1 MKKHVLFVGFL
12 FLTCAVWAQ
21 NKTLGVGVATPN
33 PNAALHVES
42 PTANQGFILPR
53 LTTAQRTATGFTSVL
68 GAADNGLMVYDTT
81 LKTIYI
87 WDGAMWKTSAQVA
100 GGVKLNYPYVD
111 TIGTAP
117 NNSNLLRLL
126 YAGSA
131 TENVGVAHF
140 ENMNPNNGFS
150 AIFGRTNS
158 ITNGVADFIVNNTAN
173 NNDAIGVITNGVGR
187 AGSFSVNNAANQGA
201 AIYATTNGSVG
212 ATAANSAAILGETNT
227 AFSAVTGKVTT
238 GFSNGVSGISAS
250 PETGS
255 YAVLGTNSG
264 GGQAGV
270 FNISNA
276 TNSQTAVE
284 VSTMGTGGAGKFVVN
299 NANSTFP
306 ALMAQTNSNQPLSA
320 PIYGLNT
327 GTGDVA
333 ASFRINNAA
342 SNFPALYAESN
353 GTGRTAT
360 FRKLGTTG
368 GAPAVFVSSE
378 GGHGIW
384 ADHNGATGYAAII
397 QNINATNNS
406 AAMFVEAMGGG
417 PSIWAQKSTSGSTGD
432 AIVADHS
439 GATGRV
445 AFFKHFN
452 TTTSAPVLQ
461 ATTAGVGAAGLFE
474 ITNSSSNSPAIYA
487 QTNGPGSGIS
497 ADNTSTGDAIAAI
510 KTGSSGSAGNFQINN
525 GSNGASA
532 LFAMT
537 NAGNGT
543 AIGAINGGNGNALA
557 IFTGGVRLSVASI
570 STSPITTRAAAYLI
584 TSGATTFS
592 FDPSV
597 TMNEG
602 DTFYFF
608 NSTGLGVTVAGAAIG
623 AATGRTFIYMGGA
636 LRAF

>member
-12 FLTCAVWAQ
+12 LIGCSVFAQ

-42 PTANQGFILPR
+42 PTGNQGFILPR

-68 GAADNGLMVYDTT
+68 AAADNGLIVYDTD
-81 LKTIYI
+81 LKGIYV
-87 WDGAMWKTSAQVA
+87 WDGAKWTNSEEDGA
-100 GGVKLNYPYVD
+100 KLNYPYVD
-111 TIGTAP
+111 TIATAP

-126 YAGSA
+126 YVGSA

-140 ENMNPNNGFS
+140 ENLNPNNGFS

-158 ITNGVADFIVNNTAN
+158 VTNGVADFVVNNAAN
-173 NNDAIGVITNGVGR
+173 NNDAIGVITNGIGR
-187 AGSFSVNNAANQGA
+187 AGSFSVINASNQNA
-201 AIYATTNGSVG
+201 AIYATTNGTVG
-212 ATAANSAAILGETNT
+212 ATASNSAAILGETNT
-227 AFSAVTGKVTT
+227 AFSAVTGRVAT
-238 GFSNGVSGISAS
+238 GFSNGVSGLSAS

-255 YAVLGTNSG
+255 FAVLGTNSG

-270 FNISNA
+270 FNITSA

-299 NANSTFP
+299 NVNSTFP
-306 ALMAQTNSNQPLSA
+306 ALWAQTNSNQALSA

-342 SNFPALYAESN
+342 STFPAVYAESN

-368 GAPAVFVSSE
+368 ASPAVFVSSE

-384 ADHNGATGYAAII
+384 ADHNGTTGYAAII
-397 QNINATNNS
+397 QNINVANNS
-406 AAMFVEAMGGG
+406 AAMFVEAVGGG
-417 PSIWAQKSTSGSTGD
+417 ASIWAQKSAPESIGD
-432 AIVADHS
+432 AIMADHA
-439 GATGRV
+439 GANGRV
-445 AFFKHFN
+445 AFFQHLN
-452 TTTSAPVLQ
+452 ATTNSPVLQ
-461 ATTAGVGAAGLFE
+461 ATTAGIGTAGTFE
-474 ITNSSSNSPAIYA
+474 ITNSSSSSPAVYA
-487 QTNGPGSGIS
+487 QTSGPGSGIS
-497 ADNTSTGDAIAAI
+497 ADNTGTGDAMAAI

-525 GSNGASA
+525 GANTASA
-532 LFAMT
+532 LFALT
-537 NAGNGT
+537 NAGNGSS
-543 AIGAINGGNGNALA
+543 IGAINSGNGNALA
-557 IFTGGVRLSVASI
+557 IFSGGVRLSTASI
-570 STSPITTRAAAYLI
+570 SASPITTRAAAYLI
-584 TSGATTFS
+584 TSGATSFS

-608 NSTGLGVTVAGAAIG
+608 NSTGVSVTVGGATITAS
-623 AATGRTFIYMGGA
+623 TGRTFIYLGGA